1 MEELEKNGLSMEVL
15 EQLAYE
21 TQMEKSLKNTLHKF
35 DEEKI
40 FQEISDIIEFYQDCH
55 ILDDIALDY
64 RIKSMDSCVRKYQ
77 KYYPNTPIRGIHL
90 YYQPSHRV
98 YPIEIQVNTFYDR
111 QLNNW
116 LHKYIY
122 KRGYPDNIG
131 KALREAYECG
141 KIGDDE
147 EKFQEVL
154 NHVLSNRQEI

>member
-1 MEELEKNGLSMEVL
+1 MRK
-15 EQLAYE
+15 
-21 TQMEKSLKNTLHKF
+21 
-35 DEEKI
+35 
-40 FQEISDIIEFYQDCH
+40 EISKILSKYADYQCLLNDE
-55 ILDDIALDY
+55 LPQGMRLVNMSTGKARNDGY
-64 RIKSMDSCVRKYQ
+64 
-77 KYYPNTPIRGIHL
+77 RGIHL
-90 YYQPSHRV
+90 
-98 YPIEIQVNTFYDR
+98 EIQVNTFYDR

>member
-64 RIKSMDSCVRKYQ
+64 TNKEHGFMRKEISKILSKYADYQ
-77 KYYPNTPIRGIHL
+77 CLLNDELPQGMRLVNMSTGKARNDGYRGIHL

-98 YPIEIQVNTFYDR
+98 YPIEIQVNTFYDTTVKS
-111 QLNNW
+111 L
-116 LHKYIY
+116 
-122 KRGYPDNIG
+122 
-131 KALREAYECG
+131 AA
-141 KIGDDE
+141 
-147 EKFQEVL
+147 
-154 NHVLSNRQEI
+154 

>member
-1 MEELEKNGLSMEVL
+1 MRLVNMSTGKARNDG
-15 EQLAYE
+15 Y
-21 TQMEKSLKNTLHKF
+21 
-35 DEEKI
+35 
-40 FQEISDIIEFYQDCH
+40 
-55 ILDDIALDY
+55 
-64 RIKSMDSCVRKYQ
+64 
-77 KYYPNTPIRGIHL
+77 RGIHL

-141 KIGDDE
+141 KIGDHE

>member
-1 MEELEKNGLSMEVL
+1 MRK
-15 EQLAYE
+15 
-21 TQMEKSLKNTLHKF
+21 
-35 DEEKI
+35 
-40 FQEISDIIEFYQDCH
+40 EISKILSKYADYQCLLNDE
-55 ILDDIALDY
+55 LPQGMRLVNMSTGKARNDGY
-64 RIKSMDSCVRKYQ
+64 
-77 KYYPNTPIRGIHL
+77 RGIHV

-154 NHVLSNRQEI
+154 NHVLSNRQEIW